1 MYRNFQDKILGSSIP
16 IHPDLDVKFE
26 GDLIRFNAENRKVM
40 AHSMTNTMAV
50 NLAWSI
56 FGIPHPPTITLSSS
70 VDA

>member
-26 GDLIRFNAENRKVM
+26 GDLIRFNAENRQVM
-40 AHSMTNTMAV
+40 ARSMTNTMAV

-56 FGIPHPPTITLSSS
+56 LGIAHPGTIALPSSS
-70 VDA
+70 EV